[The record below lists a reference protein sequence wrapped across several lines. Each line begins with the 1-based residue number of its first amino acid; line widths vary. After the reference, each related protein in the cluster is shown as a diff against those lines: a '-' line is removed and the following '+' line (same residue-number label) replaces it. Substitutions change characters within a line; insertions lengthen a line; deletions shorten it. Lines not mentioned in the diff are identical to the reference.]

1 MGSYSNKQYAII
13 FAPPNR
19 IGSFSGILVAGLGGI
34 SFFPI
39 LLLSLVIAVGGS
51 YVRPTV
57 ITCIIGATI
66 WVSYVVYVKRTNPW
80 PDSPVFL
87 PEDEK
92 DIAKTFAV
100 GTLEDAA
107 YVSGKTPQEFRRLS
121 SSSNVLDQRA
131 LLDAAFTY
139 GKSGHSFARQRQR
152 HETNNVLHLPFFSRF

>member
-1 MGSYSNKQYAII
+1 
-13 FAPPNR
+13 
-19 IGSFSGILVAGLGGI
+19 
-34 SFFPI
+34 
-39 LLLSLVIAVGGS
+39 VIAVGGS

-57 ITCIIGATI
+57 IVCIIGATI

-87 PEDEK
+87 PEDER

-107 YVSGKTPQEFRRLS
+107 YVSGRTPQEFRRLS

-139 GKSGHSFARQRQR
+139 GKSGHSFAWQQ
-152 HETNNVLHLPFFSRF
+152 HEAKNAFHFPPSCLVSNCLFYSSTFYLCLLPYLSYRIVFF